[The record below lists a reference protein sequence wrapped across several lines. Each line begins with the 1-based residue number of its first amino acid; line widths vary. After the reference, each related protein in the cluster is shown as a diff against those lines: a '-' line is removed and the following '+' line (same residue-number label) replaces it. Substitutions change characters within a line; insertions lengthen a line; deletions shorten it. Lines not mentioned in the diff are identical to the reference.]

1 MVIKGNNLNAIL
13 NYASKYDSVSQ
24 YLGTYDATALKTQSG
39 SITAGDFAKIFFTGD
54 GHIISHGIDYTPTF
68 GDPNHSSK
76 PLAKG
81 LVPASTYAEG
91 QKYKFLGNYGSWHEL
106 TVADL
111 PMAQNFLDGK
121 NPGGD
126 KVIYSAEQVY
136 SLFNDTISAVD
147 AMRFRGG
154 YTPGETSDFTSC
166 EAGDTYRVNGPGT
179 YAGITLQT
187 GDLLICIK
195 DSAAGA
201 TAADIKNPD
210 NKYWMVVESNINGVT
225 QHMVNGKPYTVYTD
239 TTNASFDV
247 YAPVTGGTAG
257 YVLISNGDAAPEWKS
272 ASGLDLL
279 SNAWKDLIVG
289 TITVA
294 NNGNMTWSSLSGKT
308 LGSYTPDI
316 TNHRWNINIAGKSAG
331 TDFALTTG
339 TGLAFAEN
347 KINFDGSEA
356 RQMIL
361 MPATRSAI
369 GGVIIDNRTIN
380 PINNQEFK
388 FAGQTISVN
397 EDGMIY
403 LTKDNIS
410 NALGFVPGS
419 TENVYAYSQVV
430 TSSSTAVSADVAT
443 NPFLNLTSQ
452 KENSTEV
459 KPVASTQFVGTN
471 GIKID
476 GQAGKIVFDLQEA
489 KTDTYGGIK
498 IFKKHSSDI
507 AAATTSGSIM
517 GDRYYGVELDNAG
530 KAFVYVPWEDK
541 NPAFNKIVV
550 TGGANGTSGEIVAAD
565 RDSEFTLA
573 AGNGINLVLTDP
585 NKIIVN
591 QDVWEAVKVDKMGY
605 APAMVAG
612 NELTKAH
619 YMLSFKEGD
628 TGATW
633 NKLPQAA
640 FSDTWRAIQVNGN
653 AVANT
658 DAIDANG
665 TVIGS
670 ALNFTATGDHNKT
683 TLSYVA
689 STAANTPHIVNIFSS
704 WRPFY
709 DGVKDDARKFHEDY
723 SIVFGASDDIAV
735 SRVTDAS
742 NETETVS
749 FELVWYNIDLN
760 TAETVQ

>member
-24 YLGTYDATALKTQSG
+24 YLGTYDAAALKTQSG

-68 GDPNHSSK
+68 GDPAHSK
-76 PLAKG
+76 TPLAKG

-111 PMAQNFLDGK
+111 PMAQNFLAGK

-147 AMRFRGG
+147 AMRFKGG
-154 YTPGETSDFTSC
+154 YTPGETPDFTSC

-195 DSAAGA
+195 DSDASA

-225 QHMVNGKPYTVYTD
+225 QHKVNGKPYTVYTD

-272 ASGLDLL
+272 ATGLDLL

-347 KINFDGSEA
+347 KTNFDGSEA
-356 RQMIL
+356 RQMLL
-361 MPATRSAI
+361 MPATEQTI
-369 GGVIIDNRTIN
+369 GGVIIDNVKGTVFDTTSTVSVD
-380 PINNQEFK
+380 NN
-388 FAGQTISVN
+388 
-397 EDGMIY
+397 GMIY
-403 LTKDNIS
+403 LTKENIS
-410 NALGFVPGS
+410 NALGFVPGN
-419 TENVYAYSQVV
+419 TAKVFNYANVV
-430 TSSSTAVSADVAT
+430 TSGATVTGQATAT
-443 NPFLNLTSQ
+443 NPFFNMISTT
-452 KENSTEV
+452 EDGTTTEV
-459 KPVASTQFVGTN
+459 VSSTQFIGIN

-476 GQAGKIVFDLQEA
+476 GANNNITFDLQEA

-507 AAATTSGSIM
+507 AAEITSGSIM
-517 GDRYYGVELDNAG
+517 NDRYYGVELDGAG

-541 NPAFNKIVV
+541 NPAFNKIIV
-550 TGGANGTSGEIVAAD
+550 TGGANGTGGEIVAAD

-591 QDVWEAVKVDKMGY
+591 QDIWEAVKTDKMGY

-628 TGATW
+628 AGATW